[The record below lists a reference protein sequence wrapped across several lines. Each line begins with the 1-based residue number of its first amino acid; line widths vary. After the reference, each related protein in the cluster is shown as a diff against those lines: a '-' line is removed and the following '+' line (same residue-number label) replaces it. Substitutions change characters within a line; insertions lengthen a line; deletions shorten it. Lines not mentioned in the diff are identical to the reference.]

1 MLFAGPVAEL
11 GTALLPSEAILGPFL
26 GMMLLTLVVWLFMY
40 ARRIHFMVTHKIAAQ
55 RLTTPE
61 RAAEL
66 IPEPVARASNN
77 LKNLF
82 ELPVLFYA
90 LCLYFYI
97 TASVDTVAVA
107 CGWAFLGLRAL
118 HSVVHCGPNIVLLR
132 FALYVA
138 SSIVL
143 WTMLIRAVLG

>member
-1 MLFAGPVAEL
+1 MNSAVP
-11 GTALLPSEAILGPFL
+11 PSEAILGPFL
-26 GMMLLTLVVWLFMY
+26 GMMLLTLVVWVVMY
-40 ARRIHFMVTHKIAAQ
+40 ARRIHFMATHRIAAQ

-90 LCLYFYI
+90 LCLYLYV
-97 TASVDTVAVA
+97 TASVDAVAVA

-118 HSVVHCGPNIVLLR
+118 HSVVHCGSNIVLLR

-138 SSIVL
+138 SSAAL